1 MSSFFPPPSPLHANI
16 SCWNIKQILFYY
28 MDEML
33 TVQCVTVCTMC
44 NNCQEWT
51 RRSGKNYFST
61 KNAENLRWNKK
72 EKERNKQMIK
82 CNMYGEHRT

>member
-1 MSSFFPPPSPLHANI
+1 MSSFFLPPSPLHANI

-51 RRSGKNYFST
+51 RRSGKNYFFHE
-61 KNAENLRWNKK
+61 NAETDSQMEQKREGKK
-72 EKERNKQMIK
+72 QTNDKV
-82 CNMYGEHRT
+82 